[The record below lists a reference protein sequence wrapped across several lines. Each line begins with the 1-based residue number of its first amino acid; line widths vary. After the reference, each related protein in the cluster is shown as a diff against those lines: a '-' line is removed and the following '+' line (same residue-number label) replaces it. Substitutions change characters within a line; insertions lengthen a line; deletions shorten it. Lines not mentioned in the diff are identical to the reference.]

1 MLPYYPGCVWRG
13 ELLCLFV
20 VVPCCHVD
28 NQFAFHQPSREAK
41 ITKTSQTHI
50 YFPSSVSEGGVHTG
64 VPGLCRDPFL
74 NAASP
79 CLSHSICL
87 QLKTRPSNHFF
98 SLFFPPKKTCL
109 VLDVPWFPQQ
119 DLRTRYCHIRR
130 SAGTGDQRLSPQGSQ
145 PVPPDTA
152 CWNPKL
158 SFTINLTT
166 ASPQPILLKG
176 PDLFS
181 PTRLCLCFKRL
192 CILGGQRLFG
202 DCYHCLRP
210 CLGRT
215 KPGKSTSA
223 SLNSQRLK
231 IQNEGTPMQMLFPG

>member
-1 MLPYYPGCVWRG
+1 MLPYYPGCVWRR

-98 SLFFPPKKTCL
+98 SLFFPPQK
-109 VLDVPWFPQQ
+109 
-119 DLRTRYCHIRR
+119 
-130 SAGTGDQRLSPQGSQ
+130 
-145 PVPPDTA
+145 
-152 CWNPKL
+152 KL
-158 SFTINLTT
+158 SGSGCALVSTAGLEDTLLTHQAQCWHWGPAAVPT
-166 ASPQPILLKG
+166 GFPTGTSRQHLLEPKM
-176 PDLFS
+176 L
-181 PTRLCLCFKRL
+181 L
-192 CILGGQRLFG
+192 
-202 DCYHCLRP
+202 YH
-210 CLGRT
+210 
-215 KPGKSTSA
+215 
-223 SLNSQRLK
+223 
-231 IQNEGTPMQMLFPG
+231 